1 MLRIRPMDIKP
12 QTQRVGPPNHHD
24 LDRKKNGMKLTI
36 HTIKD
41 RVQVSDS
48 GCWQWTGAKKVCRRG
63 THRYGW
69 VTFNN
74 KQMAAHRAVWILFH
88 GQIAPGMVICHRCDD
103 PACVNPNHL
112 FLGTQAENMADMIRK
127 GRKWIGN
134 ALRKSDGLPVR
145 SKLSDNDI
153 ALVRSLRA
161 LGALQ
166 RDIANHFNVSQSCI
180 SNVLNEKSA
189 YAK

>member
-1 MLRIRPMDIKP
+1 
-12 QTQRVGPPNHHD
+12 
-24 LDRKKNGMKLTI
+24 MKLTTQ
-36 HTIKD
+36 TIKD

-48 GCWQWTGAKKVCRRG
+48 GCWLWNGARKVCRRG

-69 VTFNN
+69 VTFNG
-74 KQMAAHRAVWILFH
+74 KQMAAHRAAWILFH

-112 FLGTQAENMADMIRK
+112 FLGTQAENVADMIGK

-134 ALRKSDGLPVR
+134 AVRKSDGLPVR
-145 SKLSDNDI
+145 AKLSDNDV

-161 LGALQ
+161 LGARQ
-166 RDIANHFNVSQSCI
+166 RDIADYFNVSQGCI
-180 SNVLNEKSA
+180 SQLLTGKSA